1 MSKKSF
7 LIIIFLLISI
17 PINLFY
23 LYLSSSLK
31 ENQGSV
37 AGIENNYNNVI
48 NSVSIGEYRFTLF
61 GYTSPFAEVSFSG
74 QGIADQTTADKN
86 GYFEFKNRFSPFS
99 PREACLSAKDQFG
112 RISSPV
118 CLPPFPVQY
127 NVKIGPI
134 IMPPTISV
142 DKNNYFVGDEIIL
155 TGQTIPD
162 EQVNLSVF
170 TSKLK
175 KGGSLTK
182 IIPVIKNVEA
192 FSIPKITTK
201 SDNKGNF
208 SVSLP
213 SSSAQA
219 YRLFTQVGYKNN
231 YSPHS
236 LLLKIKVEPLWM
248 IIIKFFGLIFN
259 FIKPRI
265 LEIIIIGEI
274 IALLIY
280 FIKIILH
287 PYYLKNKRSIV
298 LYQSILPEI
307 KPQASLLNI
316 NNN

>member
-1 MSKKSF
+1 MNRKSF
-7 LIIIFLLISI
+7 FFIVFLLITI
-17 PINLFY
+17 PINISY
-23 LYLSSSLK
+23 LYLFK
-31 ENQGSV
+31 EKNQGDI
-37 AGIENNYNNVI
+37 AGIENNYQQSSVI
-48 NSVSIGEYRFTLF
+48 NSVYIGEFRFTLF

-74 QGIADQTTADKN
+74 QGIADQTIADST

-99 PREACLSAKDQFG
+99 PREACLNAKDQFG

-155 TGQTIPD
+155 TGQTIPN

-170 TSKLK
+170 TSQLK
-175 KGGSLTK
+175 KGESLTK
-182 IIPVIKNVEA
+182 IIPVIKTVEA

-236 LLLKIKVEPLWM
+236 LLLKIKVEPVWM
-248 IIIKFFGLIFN
+248 IIIKFFSLIFN
-259 FIKPRI
+259 LIKPRI
-265 LEIIIIGEI
+265 LEIIIAGEI

-280 FIKIILH
+280 IAKTVLH
-287 PYYLKNKRSIV
+287 PYYLKNKKAIV
-298 LYQSILPEI
+298 LYQSFLPEI
-307 KPQASLLNI
+307 KKESPLLKI
-316 NNN
+316 NNS

>member
-7 LIIIFLLISI
+7 IIIIFLLISI

-23 LYLSSSLK
+23 LYLSSSN
-31 ENQGSV
+31 ENQGLI
-37 AGIENNYNNVI
+37 AGIENNYNSIV

-61 GYTSPFAEVSFSG
+61 GYTSPFAEVIFSG
-74 QGIADQTTADKN
+74 QGIADQTDADKN

-112 RISSPV
+112 RISSPI

-155 TGQTIPD
+155 TGQTIPN
-162 EQVNLSVF
+162 EKVNLSVF
-170 TSKLK
+170 TSQLK
-175 KGGSLTK
+175 KEQFLTK
-182 IIPVIKNVEA
+182 IVPLIKTVNA
-192 FSIPKITTK
+192 FSIPKIITK

-219 YRLFTQVGYKNN
+219 YRLFTQVSYKNN

-236 LLLKIKVEPLWM
+236 LLLKIKVEPVWM